1 MYIAVWMA
9 YRKRKFS
16 RRSYKKSRGSARRT
30 RTRKG
35 SFQKRVKKVLLRTA
49 ETKYYD
55 IGIENEQLYHNS
67 GSFEVLF
74 PGFIIAIDAWFNPW
88 LDILKG
94 ISRFNRVGDKIIARG
109 IKINLMLFNKHDRP
123 NTKIRVIVASLPKSV
138 GGTVTSS
145 RFDPFQIANSGA
157 LGNHMVMPP
166 DTDKGVRFLYD
177 KIHTISGTQVAFTS
191 AGGGGAKEMTKMVKL
206 WIKAKG
212 TITYDTTDG
221 ANLVNRPLAVY
232 CIPYE
237 QYSTLNTDNITSCAG
252 FMRMYYKD
260 P

>member
-1 MYIAVWMA
+1 MA
-9 YRKRKFS
+9 YRKRKYS
-16 RRSYKKSRGSARRT
+16 RRSFKKSRGSARRT

-35 SFQKRVKKVLLRTA
+35 SFQKRVKKVILKTA
-49 ETKYYD
+49 ETKYFD

-67 GSFEVLF
+67 GSFELLF

-88 LDILKG
+88 LDIVKG
-94 ISRFNRVGDKIIARG
+94 TSRFQRVGDKLIARG
-109 IKINLMLFNKHDRP
+109 IKINLMLFNKNDRP

-138 GGTVTSS
+138 AGTVTSS

-157 LGNHMVMPP
+157 MGNNMLKPA
-166 DTDKGVRFLYD
+166 DTDKGVRFMYD
-177 KIHTISGTQVAFTS
+177 KIHTIANQLP
-191 AGGGGAKEMTKMVKL
+191 GAPSNFSNKEVTKVVKL

-212 TITYDTTDG
+212 NITYDTTDG
-221 ANLVNRPLAVY
+221 ANLVNRPIAVY

-237 QYSTLNTDNITSCAG
+237 QYSTLNTYNIASCAG

>member
-1 MYIAVWMA
+1 
-9 YRKRKFS
+9 
-16 RRSYKKSRGSARRT
+16 
-30 RTRKG
+30 
-35 SFQKRVKKVLLRTA
+35 VLLKTA

-67 GSFEVLF
+67 GSFELLF
-74 PGFIIAIDAWFNPW
+74 PGFIISIDAWFNPW
-88 LDILKG
+88 LEILKG

-123 NTKIRVIVASLPKSV
+123 NTKVRVIVASLPKSV

-157 LGNHMVMPP
+157 MGNHMIMPP

-177 KIHTISGTQVAFTS
+177 KIVSPRPGQITQASGVGF
-191 AGGGGAKEMTKMVKL
+191 KEWTWNLKL

-221 ANLVNRPLAVY
+221 ANLVNKPLAVY
-232 CIPYE
+232 VIPYE

>member
-1 MYIAVWMA
+1 MA
-9 YRKRKFS
+9 FKRKKFS
-16 RRSYKKSRGSARRT
+16 RRPWKKSRGSARRT
-30 RTRKG
+30 RTRG
-35 SFQKRVKKVLLRTA
+35 NSFQKRVKKVLLKTA

-55 IGIENEQLYHNS
+55 IGVENEQLYHNS
-67 GSFEVLF
+67 GSFELLF
-74 PGFIIAIDAWFNPW
+74 PGYIIAVDAWFNPW
-88 LDILKG
+88 LEILKG
-94 ISRFNRVGDKIIARG
+94 ISRFQRIGDKILARG
-109 IKINLMLFNKHDRP
+109 IKLNLMLFNKADRP
-123 NTKIRVIVASLPKSV
+123 NTQIRVIVASLPKSV

-157 LGNHMVMPP
+157 LGNHMILPP
-166 DTDKGVRFLYD
+166 DNDKGVRFLYD
-177 KIHTISGTQVAFTS
+177 KIHTIANQLP
-191 AGGGGAKEMTKMVKL
+191 GAPSNFSNKEVTKCIKL

-212 TITYDTTDG
+212 NITYDTTDG

-237 QYSTLNTDNITSCAG
+237 QYSTLNTDNIASCAG